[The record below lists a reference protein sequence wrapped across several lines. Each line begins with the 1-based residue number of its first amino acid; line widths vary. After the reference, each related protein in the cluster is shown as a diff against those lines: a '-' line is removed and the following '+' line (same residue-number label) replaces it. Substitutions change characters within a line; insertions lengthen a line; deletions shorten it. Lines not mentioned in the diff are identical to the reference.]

1 VRKNKKGII
10 VKIETKSLSIGIVL
24 GILGCFVILYLFGN
38 IETEFSFTFGEDKN
52 EIYSNRPVKTKDT
65 IISYN
70 IRYDNRWDKENLW
83 SLRKNRLSQ
92 LLMDY
97 DPSIFGIQEGLLNQV
112 EWIDS
117 TLRNYNYIGV
127 GRDDGKGKGEFCAIY
142 FDTTRY
148 EVMESSTFW
157 LSDTPNKVSVG
168 WDAAL
173 ERICTYGLFKKKM
186 SGKMVWVFNAHFDHV
201 GGLARKKSSELI
213 LKTIKEVNTQ
223 SLPVVLMGDF
233 NSNPDSDPIKIFK
246 NNLEDALEISST
258 RLKGPTGT
266 FNGFDKRHPLNNRID
281 YIFVKGMKVI
291 SYRHIDDRLSNNRHI
306 SDHLPVM
313 ISVQ

>member
-1 VRKNKKGII
+1 M
-10 VKIETKSLSIGIVL
+10 KIETKSLLVGIVV
-24 GILGCFVILYLFGN
+24 GILGCFLIFYLFGN

-52 EIYSNRPVKTKDT
+52 EIYSNSHVKTKDT

-70 IRYDNRWDKENLW
+70 IRYDNKWDKENLW
-83 SLRKNRLSQ
+83 TLRKDRLSQ

-97 DPSIFGIQEGLLNQV
+97 DPSIFGIQEGLINQV

-117 TLRNYNYIGV
+117 TSGNYNYIGV

-148 EVMESSTFW
+148 EVMENSTFW
-157 LSDTPNKVSVG
+157 LSDTPNKVSIG

-201 GGLARKKSSELI
+201 GEIARKKSSELI
-213 LKTIKEVNTQ
+213 LKKIKEVNTQ

-246 NNLEDALEISST
+246 NSLQDALEISST
-258 RLKGPTGT
+258 ELRGPVGT
-266 FNGFDKRHPLNNRID
+266 FNGFDNSHPLDNRID
-281 YIFVKGMKVI
+281 YIFVKKMKVF